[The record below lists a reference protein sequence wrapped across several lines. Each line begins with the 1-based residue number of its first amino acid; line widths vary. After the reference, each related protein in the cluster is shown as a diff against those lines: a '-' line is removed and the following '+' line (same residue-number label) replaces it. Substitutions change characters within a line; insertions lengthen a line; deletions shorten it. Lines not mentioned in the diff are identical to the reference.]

1 MNLRRDRLLSLGLSG
16 QAPPLWTGLLASL
29 AVVAG
34 GTLLVFP
41 LKSLAPVVS
50 LAVVYLPA
58 IMVISIIWGW
68 RLGLLTSF
76 ASALAFNF
84 FQLPPVHRLTLAD
97 DRNWVALATFAIA
110 ATLSSAVASLAR
122 ARAIEVEERRQET
135 SRALAELEALSRERD
150 RMQEEMVEAEAYRRS
165 DELKTALLRSISHD
179 LRTPLT
185 SIIAGGSA
193 LGSASLSPEERL
205 ELSAGIVTEGE
216 RLSRLV
222 ENLLDMSRLET
233 GRAAPHRAPTDLA
246 EVLDAARA
254 GASRPDLIRVS
265 VDPDLPLIDADAAQL
280 ERVVD
285 NLFDNALKHGEGRP
299 VLVRSRVVGDA
310 LVLRVV
316 DQGPG
321 IPEGEW
327 TRIFEPFQ
335 RGGNG
340 RDGSGSGLGLAIA
353 KGFVEANGGEI
364 GVESMPGQGTSF
376 VITFPVPAEDRA
388 E

>member
-16 QAPPLWTGLLASL
+16 QAPSLWTGLLASF
-29 AVVAG
+29 AVVVG

-76 ASALAFNF
+76 GSALAFNF

-97 DRNWVALATFAIA
+97 DRNWVALATFAIT

-179 LRTPLT
+179 LRTPTATRWSGCSKRRDLT
-185 SIIAGGSA
+185 ASSSPQRPTRR
-193 LGSASLSPEERL
+193 SAS
-205 ELSAGIVTEGE
+205 
-216 RLSRLV
+216 
-222 ENLLDMSRLET
+222 
-233 GRAAPHRAPTDLA
+233 AATIWSGYWR
-246 EVLDAARA
+246 R
-254 GASRPDLIRVS
+254 RPR
-265 VDPDLPLIDADAAQL
+265 
-280 ERVVD
+280 R
-285 NLFDNALKHGEGRP
+285 
-299 VLVRSRVVGDA
+299 
-310 LVLRVV
+310 
-316 DQGPG
+316 
-321 IPEGEW
+321 
-327 TRIFEPFQ
+327 
-335 RGGNG
+335 
-340 RDGSGSGLGLAIA
+340 
-353 KGFVEANGGEI
+353 
-364 GVESMPGQGTSF
+364 
-376 VITFPVPAEDRA
+376 
-388 E
+388 